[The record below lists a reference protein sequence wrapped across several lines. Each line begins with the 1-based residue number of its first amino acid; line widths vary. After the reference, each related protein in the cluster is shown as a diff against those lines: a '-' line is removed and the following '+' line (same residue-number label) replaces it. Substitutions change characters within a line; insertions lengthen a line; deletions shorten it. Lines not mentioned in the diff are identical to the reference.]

1 MKNKRTCKELEQRNK
16 DLEESLD
23 KHKQAE
29 KALQHRVKIEAIVS
43 NISRSF
49 INVSSD
55 KVDDSIN
62 FSLQLLGEFNDIDR
76 SYVFLFYENG
86 SKMVN
91 THEWCRGGVEPQI
104 KNLKNLSTDIFPWWV
119 QKLKR
124 KEHINV
130 HRVDDLP
137 PEANAEKEIL
147 KSQDI
152 QSVVVVPI
160 EYRDDL
166 IGFVGFDSVK
176 NKKLWLEEDIL
187 LLKTIADVFVN
198 AMKRKQAEKV
208 LKFEREQLLSIFEGS
223 DETIYVADPE
233 TYEVLYINLTTKNT
247 FGDVVGQKCY
257 QAFQNLDAPCSFCS
271 NNHIFGE
278 NLGKTY
284 IWESQNKINKHWY
297 RCIDRA
303 IRWPDGRMV
312 RYEMAI
318 DFTDHKCVEEELRV
332 SQKRFKDLAEMLP
345 EAIFEADKNMNLT
358 YANQQAFSLFGY
370 SKQDFAN
377 GLNCM
382 DMLMPEDRARGREN
396 VAKRFKG
403 EEFGAN
409 EYRCLRKNG
418 SVFPALFNTSP
429 INRRGVIE
437 GLRGIVVDLTER
449 KLAEEAFRQGEEKL
463 ARSKKMESLG
473 LLAGGVA
480 HDLNNILAG
489 IVSYPDLLLWDL
501 PEDSKVR
508 KPIETI
514 RDAGHRAAAIVQD
527 LLTVARGVATTKEPL
542 DLNDI
547 VCEYLKSPEFKKLE
561 QFHPTVSIKTNLDND
576 LLNVKG
582 FNVHIRKV
590 LMNLVSNAAE
600 AVKGCGHV
608 IISTM
613 NRYVDRPFRAYDDV
627 TVGEY
632 VILAVSDNGP
642 GISSDDL
649 ERIFEPFYTKKV
661 MGRSGTGLGLAV
673 IWNVIKDHEGYIDVR
688 TDENGTTFELYFP
701 ITRDEISDVPL
712 SISLLKDYKGSGE
725 KILVVDDVESQ
736 RDISCKMMTILGYNT
751 DAVDSGEEAVEYL
764 KENSVDLIL
773 LDMIMDPGINGRE
786 TYEKILKIHPHQKAL
801 IASGFSETAEV
812 KETQR
817 IGAGKYIKKPL
828 TMQQIGIAVKE
839 ELEK

>member
-1 MKNKRTCKELEQRNK
+1 MEKKRTYKELEQRNK
-16 DLEESLD
+16 ELEESLD
-23 KHKQAE
+23 KHKQTE
-29 KALQHRVKIEAIVS
+29 KALQYRVRIEAIVS

-55 KVDDSIN
+55 RVDDSIN
-62 FSLQLLGEFNDIDR
+62 FSLRLLGEFNDIDR

-86 SKMVN
+86 LKMVN
-91 THEWCRGGVEPQI
+91 THEWCRGGIEPQI
-104 KNLKNLSTDIFPWWV
+104 ENLKDLSTDIFPWWV
-119 QKLKR
+119 EKLKR
-124 KEHINV
+124 KEHINI
-130 HRVDDLP
+130 HKVDDLP

-152 QSVVVVPI
+152 QSILVVPI

-187 LLKTIADVFVN
+187 LLKTIADVFAN
-198 AMKRKQAEKV
+198 AMKRMQAEEV
-208 LKFEREQLLSIFEGS
+208 LKFEREQMLSIFEGS
-223 DETIYVADPE
+223 DEIIYVADPE

-247 FGDVVGQKCY
+247 FGDAVGQKCY
-257 QAFQNLDAPCSFCS
+257 QAFQNLDSPCSFCS
-271 NNHIFGE
+271 NKHILGE
-278 NLGKTY
+278 NLGVTY
-284 IWESQNKINKHWY
+284 IWESQNKINKRWY

-318 DFTDHKCVEEELRV
+318 DFTDRKCAEEELRE
-332 SQKRFKDLAEMLP
+332 SQKRFRDLAEMLP
-345 EAIFEADKNMNLT
+345 EAIFEADNNMNLT

-382 DMLMPEDRARGREN
+382 DMLVPEDRTRGRDN
-396 VAKRFKG
+396 VSKRFKG
-403 EEFGAN
+403 VEFGAN

-429 INRRGVIE
+429 INRQGVIE

-449 KLAEEAFRQGEEKL
+449 KTAEKALRQGEEKL

-501 PEDSKVR
+501 PKDSKVR

-542 DLNDI
+542 DINDI

-561 QFHPTVSIKTNLDND
+561 QFHPTVSIKTNLDSD
-576 LLNVKG
+576 LLNIKG

-590 LMNLVSNAAE
+590 MMNLVSNAAE
-600 AVKGCGHV
+600 AVKGNGHV

-613 NRYVDRPFRAYDDV
+613 NRFVDRPFRAYDDV

-632 VILAVSDNGP
+632 VILAVSDDGP
-642 GISSDDL
+642 GISSEDL

-661 MGRSGTGLGLAV
+661 LGRSGTGLGLAV
-673 IWNVIKDHEGYIDVR
+673 IWNVIKDHKGYIDVR
-688 TDENGTTFELYFP
+688 TDESGTTFELYFP
-701 ITRDEISDVPL
+701 ITRDEISGESL
-712 SISLLKDYKGSGE
+712 SISLKDYKGSGE
-725 KILVVDDVESQ
+725 KVLVVDDVESQ
-736 RDISCKMMTILGYNT
+736 GVISCKMLDVLGYNAK
-751 DAVDSGEEAVEYL
+751 AVASGEEAVEYL
-764 KENSVDLIL
+764 KGNSVDLIL

-786 TYEKILKIHPHQKAL
+786 TYEKIIKIHPDQKAV
-801 IASGFSETAEV
+801 IVSGFAETAEV
-812 KETQR
+812 KEIQR
-817 IGAGKYIKKPL
+817 IGAGQYIKKPL

>member
-1 MKNKRTCKELEQRNK
+1 MNKKRTFKELEQRNRELK
-16 DLEESLD
+16 EGLE

-55 KVDDSIN
+55 RLDDSIN
-62 FSLQLLGEFNDIDR
+62 VSLQLLGEFNDIDR
-76 SYVFLFYENG
+76 TYVFLFYEDG
-86 SKMVN
+86 IKMVN
-91 THEWCRGGVEPQI
+91 TNEWCRVGIEPQI
-104 KNLKNLSTDIFPWWV
+104 ENLKDLSTDIFPWWM

-137 PEANAEKEIL
+137 PEAKAEKEIL

-152 QSVVVVPI
+152 QSIVVVPI

-166 IGFVGFDSVK
+166 IGFMGFDSVK
-176 NKKLWLEEDIL
+176 NEKLWLEEDIL

-198 AMKRKQAEKV
+198 AMKRMQAEEV
-208 LKFEREQLLSIFEGS
+208 LKSEREQLLSIFDGS

-233 TYEVLYINLTTKNT
+233 TYQVLYINLTIKNT

-257 QAFQNLDAPCSFCS
+257 QAFQNLDSPCSFCS
-271 NNHIFGE
+271 NKHIFGK

-284 IWESQNKINKHWY
+284 IWETQNKINKRWY

-318 DFTDHKCVEEELRV
+318 DFTDRKCVEQELKE
-332 SQKRFKDLAEMLP
+332 SQKRFRDLAEMLP
-345 EAIFEADKNMNLT
+345 ETIFEADKNMNLT

-370 SKQDFAN
+370 SKQDFDN
-377 GLNCM
+377 GLNCL
-382 DMLMPEDRARGREN
+382 DMLVPEDRTRGRVN
-396 VAKRFKG
+396 VANRFKG
-403 EEFGAN
+403 KEFGAN

-418 SVFPALFNTSP
+418 TVFPALFNTSP
-429 INRRGVIE
+429 IIRQGVIE

-449 KLAEEAFRQGEEKL
+449 KKAEEALRQGEEKL

-501 PEDSKVR
+501 PADSKLR
-508 KPIETI
+508 KPIQTI

-561 QFHPTVSIKTNLDND
+561 QFHPTVSIKTNLDSD

-600 AVKGCGHV
+600 AVNGGGHV

-613 NRYVDRPFRAYDDV
+613 NRFVKRPFRAYDDV

-632 VILAVSDNGP
+632 VILAVSDDGP

-688 TDENGTTFELYFP
+688 TDMNGTTFELYFP

-712 SISLLKDYKGSGE
+712 PTSLKDYKGSGE
-725 KILVVDDVESQ
+725 KILVVDDVQSQ
-736 RDISCKMMTILGYNT
+736 RDISCKMLEILGYNA
-751 DAVDSGEEAVEYL
+751 DAVNSGEEAVEYI

-773 LDMIMDPGINGRE
+773 LDMIMEPGINGRE

-801 IASGFSETAEV
+801 IASGFSETDEV
-812 KETQR
+812 KEAQR
-817 IGAGKYIKKPL
+817 MGAGKYIKKPL
-828 TMQQIGIAVKE
+828 TMQQIGVAVKE
-839 ELEK
+839 ELGK

>member
-1 MKNKRTCKELEQRNK
+1 MEEKRTYKELEQRNK
-16 DLEESLD
+16 DLEESLY

-86 SKMVN
+86 LKMVN
-91 THEWCRGGVEPQI
+91 THEWCRVGIEPQI
-104 KNLKNLSTDIFPWWV
+104 EKLKDLSTDIFPWWV
-119 QKLKR
+119 EKLKR
-124 KEHINV
+124 KEHINI

-137 PEANAEKEIL
+137 PEADAEKEIL

-152 QSVVVVPI
+152 QSIVVVPI

-176 NKKLWLEEDIL
+176 KEKLWLEEDIL

-198 AMKRKQAEKV
+198 AMKRKQAEEV

-223 DETIYVADPE
+223 DEIIYVADPM

-257 QAFQNLDAPCSFCS
+257 QAFQNQDLPCSFCS
-271 NNHIFGE
+271 NKHIFGE

-284 IWESQNKINKHWY
+284 IWESQNKINKRWY
-297 RCIDRA
+297 RSIDRA
-303 IRWPDGRMV
+303 IRWPNGRMV

-318 DFTDHKCVEEELRV
+318 DFTDHK
-332 SQKRFKDLAEMLP
+332 
-345 EAIFEADKNMNLT
+345 
-358 YANQQAFSLFGY
+358 
-370 SKQDFAN
+370 
-377 GLNCM
+377 
-382 DMLMPEDRARGREN
+382 
-396 VAKRFKG
+396 
-403 EEFGAN
+403 
-409 EYRCLRKNG
+409 
-418 SVFPALFNTSP
+418 
-429 INRRGVIE
+429 
-437 GLRGIVVDLTER
+437 
-449 KLAEEAFRQGEEKL
+449 LAEEALREGEEKL
-463 ARSKKMESLG
+463 ARLKKMESLG

-501 PEDSKVR
+501 PADSKLR

-527 LLTVARGVATTKEPL
+527 LLTVARGVATTKESL
-542 DLNDI
+542 NLNDI
-547 VCEYLKSPEFKKLE
+547 VCEYLKSPEFKKLV
-561 QFHPTVSIKTNLDND
+561 QFHPTVTIKTNLDND

-600 AVKGCGHV
+600 AVESIGHV
-608 IISTM
+608 TISTM
-613 NRYVDRPFRAYDDV
+613 NRFVDRPFRAYDDV
-627 TVGEY
+627 SVGEY
-632 VILAVSDNGP
+632 VILAVSDDGS
-642 GISSDDL
+642 GISPDDL
-649 ERIFEPFYTKKV
+649 ERIFDPFYTKKV

-688 TDENGTTFELYFP
+688 TDRNGTTFEMYFP

-712 SISLLKDYKGSGE
+712 SMPLRDYRGSGE

-736 RDISCKMMTILGYNT
+736 RDISCKMLDMLGYNAK
-751 DAVDSGEEAVEYL
+751 AVASGEEAVEFL

-786 TYEKILKIHPHQKAL
+786 TYEKILRIRPDQKAV
-801 IASGFSETAEV
+801 IVSGFSETAEV

-828 TMQQIGIAVKE
+828 TMQQMGIAVKE
-839 ELEK
+839 ELGK